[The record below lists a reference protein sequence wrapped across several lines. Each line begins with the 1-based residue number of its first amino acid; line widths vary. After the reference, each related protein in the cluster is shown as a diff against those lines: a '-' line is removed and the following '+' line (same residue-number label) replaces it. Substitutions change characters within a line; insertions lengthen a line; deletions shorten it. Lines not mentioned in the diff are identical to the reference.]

1 MQIFFY
7 FLDHLLELGLILP
20 HANFGEKW
28 TKLTK
33 LRGGGGGECTGPQNE
48 PIQFQTSLT
57 LVSG

>member
-28 TKLTK
+28 AKLVNYK
-33 LRGGGGGECTGPQNE
+33 QA
-48 PIQFQTSLT
+48 
-57 LVSG
+57 